1 MGSASQIVASATPE
15 VQERLVRMSSGG
27 EMEIEEGGETELDPE
42 ALTEMDEDESDEEEE
57 DGEGEENEDNDEYQL
72 EFETGMDP
80 LAFAEANES
89 GVMPFE
95 QFQKMEYEA
104 LAARKRKALELKR
117 AVKAKP
123 SQTPEELFGASVE
136 EIWESAGFG
145 SGRRSRRR
153 RRKKRKKLGR
163 PAKKIPPEVARML
176 GESNLLYATGKFE
189 EAVLLLKECVRIS
202 PNVPDSYH
210 TLGLLYDAM
219 GDRKKA
225 LNFYMIAAHLTPK
238 DSVLWKR
245 LASWSMEQGNVG
257 QVIYCLTKAVK
268 ADPDD
273 VDAKWDRASLFA
285 EHHEYQKAAEAFEQI
300 LVQRPSDVE
309 VCKMVARMHHKT
321 GNCDRA
327 IQVLERLIE
336 EYPAESDLTAVNLL
350 AELLMERGQF
360 ATAIAHID
368 HAATMNGNPDQ
379 NLPIDLSIKAGICH
393 AHLGNLED
401 AESYFEE
408 LSEER
413 IEGLADLVI
422 DVGDAYL
429 ALGEHKYALH
439 YYAML
444 QGHKTFDNAS
454 IRLKVAECQ
463 VALSETKTAINL
475 YHKVLQEVPHQI
487 ETRLTLASLLNGEG
501 CHDEA
506 ISVLSPPEDSENA
519 GASAPAD
526 TEETLPWWKDGE
538 VRKKL
543 ADFYLEKER
552 YHDYLDTIV
561 PAIQETLYLE
571 QRNQKVRNRRLQQV
585 RQSRRR
591 LPKSVLLE
599 RASWIDG
606 RAPDEVFHGF
616 RPVLSSADMTKA
628 ARARKQ
634 LQKLLDEKRDKKAAA
649 IAAGQTY
656 ESDEESEEEPIPRE
670 VRHKKQPLPNLLKD
684 EEHFQLIL
692 KCCRTLLATRRY
704 WEALEIIHHTLQV
717 GYGLEPEKRDELR
730 NLGARISYQLKDANY
745 GFDCVKYMVMQRPYS
760 NCTWNRYF
768 QVISSS
774 EARVAKHNKFLL
786 TMKSKYPDCVPLMI
800 ISGHQFS
807 MISQQQGALREY
819 LHAYKLQ
826 PEDPFVNL
834 CVGTSLINL
843 SLGFRLTNRNQCI
856 LQGFAFLHKYQRLV
870 NNSQESN
877 FNLARAYHHV
887 GLLQLAVNYYEKVL
901 STYEKDRPL
910 VKLPHEAADILT
922 GEAPKRVMSDR
933 ESGHCNL
940 HREAAYNLHLI
951 YKKSGASHIAR
962 QLLKDYCTV

>member
-1 MGSASQIVASATPE
+1 MAWESNLEDFAKDSVGSVFLKDC
-15 VQERLVRMSSGG
+15 QERTVDMSSGG
-27 EMEIEEGGETELDPE
+27 EMEIEGGETEFDPE
-42 ALTEMDEDESDEEEE
+42 ALTEMDDEEEGDEEEE
-57 DGEGEENEDNDEYQL
+57 DGDGEDNDDNDEYQL
-72 EFETGMDP
+72 EFQTGMDP
-80 LAFAEANES
+80 LAFAEENES
-89 GVMPFE
+89 GIMPFE

-117 AVKAKP
+117 AAKAK
-123 SQTPEELFGASVE
+123 SSKAPEDLFGASVE

-145 SGRRSRRR
+145 VGRHSRRR

-163 PAKKIPPEVARML
+163 PSKKITPEVAKML
-176 GESNLLYATGKFE
+176 GESNLLYAMGKFE
-189 EAVLLLKECVRIS
+189 EAVSLLQECVRIS
-202 PNVPDSYH
+202 PNVADSYH

-238 DSVLWKR
+238 DSILWKR

-327 IQVLERLIE
+327 IQVLEKLIE
-336 EYPAESDLTAVNLL
+336 EYPGESDLTAVNLL

-368 HAATMNGNPDQ
+368 HAATLNCPDQ

-393 AHLGNLED
+393 AYLGNLED

-413 IEGLADLVI
+413 IEGLADLVV

-439 YYAML
+439 YYTML
-444 QGHKTFDNAS
+444 DGHKAFDNAGL
-454 IRLKVAECQ
+454 RLKVADCH
-463 VALSETKTAINL
+463 VALSQNRTAINL
-475 YHKVLQEVPHQI
+475 YYKVLQELPNHV

-501 CHDEA
+501 SHDEA
-506 ISVLSPPEDSENA
+506 ISVLSPPENSDNA
-519 GASAPAD
+519 GRSSSDD
-526 TEETLPWWKDGE
+526 TEEKLPWWKDGE

-543 ADFYLEKER
+543 ADLYLEQEQ

-571 QRNQKVRNRRLQQV
+571 HRNQKVKNRKRLT
-585 RQSRRR
+585 
-591 LPKSVLLE
+591 KSVLVE

-616 RPVLSSADMTKA
+616 RPVLSSADLTKA

-634 LQKLLDEKRDKKAAA
+634 LRKLLDEKRDKKAAA
-649 IAAGQTY
+649 IATGQTY

-684 EEHFQLIL
+684 EEHYQLIL
-692 KCCRTLLATRRY
+692 KCCRMLLATRRY

-717 GYGLEPEKRDELR
+717 GYGLEAEKRDELR

-745 GFDCVKYMVMQRPYS
+745 GFDCVKYMVIQRPYS
-760 NCTWNRYF
+760 NCTWNRYY

-774 EARVAKHNKFLL
+774 ESRVAKHNKFLL
-786 TMKSKYPDCVPLMI
+786 TMKSKYPDCVPLMV

-826 PEDPFVNL
+826 PQDPFINL

-856 LQGFAFLHKYQRLV
+856 MQGFAFLYKYQRLV
-870 NNSQESN
+870 NYSQESN

-901 STYEKDRPL
+901 NTYEKDRPP

-922 GEAPKRVMSDR
+922 GEAPRKTASDR
-933 ESGHCNL
+933 ESGRCNL

-951 YKKSGASHIAR
+951 YKKSGASHVAR
-962 QLLKDYCTV
+962 QLLRDYCTV